1 MTRDHMASRSCWLSV
16 IVPTLNEAR
25 GIAATLAPLQP
36 WRDQGVEVLVV
47 DGGSTD
53 HTLATAQPLADQVLV
68 SPAGRAAQMN
78 AGAAMASAPL
88 LWFLH
93 ADSGVASG
101 HLETL
106 RAMKGMQGWGFFP
119 VRLSGRQPLLRLVG
133 ALMTL
138 RSRLTAIATGDQ
150 GMFLSRGLFMAVG
163 GFPPQPL
170 MEDIAISRALRRRG
184 RPIVPPV
191 RIGVDSRRWEQ
202 RGICVT
208 IAQMWWLRWRYW
220 RGADPVQLH
229 QSYYGTSCG
238 TPDGASRSSQD
249 GG

>member
-1 MTRDHMASRSCWLSV
+1 MASRSCWLSV

-53 HTLATAQPLADQVLV
+53 DTLATAQPLADQVLV

-106 RAMKGMQGWGFFP
+106 RAMTGMQGWGFFP
-119 VRLSGRQPLLRLVG
+119 VRLSGRQPLLRLG
-133 ALMTL
+133 
-138 RSRLTAIATGDQ
+138 
-150 GMFLSRGLFMAVG
+150 
-163 GFPPQPL
+163 
-170 MEDIAISRALRRRG
+170 
-184 RPIVPPV
+184 
-191 RIGVDSRRWEQ
+191 
-202 RGICVT
+202 
-208 IAQMWWLRWRYW
+208 
-220 RGADPVQLH
+220 
-229 QSYYGTSCG
+229 
-238 TPDGASRSSQD
+238 
-249 GG
+249 